1 MQPGIAVAAIITAAA
16 VAGGVVGAPGGLASA
31 QPIAPGGAYQVI
43 ADLENQGYDVHIDRV
58 GSAPINQCL
67 VTSVRNPHD
76 VTRTF
81 WVRDKHDDD
90 RRLITVVVR
99 RYITVTLN
107 CDV

>member
-1 MQPGIAVAAIITAAA
+1 MHPGIGVAALLAAAGVAVAPSGIT
-16 VAGGVVGAPGGLASA
+16 SA

-43 ADLENQGYDVHIDRV
+43 NQLESEGYDVHIDRV

-67 VTSVRNPHD
+67 VTGVRNPHD

-81 WVRDKHDDD
+81 WVGDKHDGD

-99 RYITVTLN
+99 RYITVSLN
-107 CDV
+107 CAV

>member
-1 MQPGIAVAAIITAAA
+1 MQPGIGVAAIIAAAA
-16 VAGGVVGAPGGLASA
+16 VAVAPSAVAVA

-43 ADLENQGYDVHIDRV
+43 ADLENQGYDVHVDRV
-58 GSAPINQCL
+58 GSAPINECL

-81 WVRDKHDDD
+81 WVGDKKDDN

-99 RYITVTLN
+99 RYISVSLN